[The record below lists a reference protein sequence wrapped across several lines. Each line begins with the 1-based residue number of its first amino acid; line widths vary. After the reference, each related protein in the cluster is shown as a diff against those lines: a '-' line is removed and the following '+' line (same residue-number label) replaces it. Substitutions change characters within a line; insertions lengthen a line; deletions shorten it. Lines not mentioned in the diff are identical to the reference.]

1 MNNFIFSGR
10 LGGDPEVRYS
20 SGSKPTAIAS
30 FSVAVERDFKRDGEP
45 TADFIKC
52 VCFGKSAEAVEKYL
66 TKGVKIIGVGS
77 VQNNNY
83 EKDGVKHYSMQ
94 VILNK
99 WEFAESKKA
108 AAESAE
114 SGEQTTTPASESAKP
129 SEDEF
134 MSIPKNLDIDMPFA

>member
-10 LGGDPEVRYS
+10 LVGDPEVRYS
-20 SGSKPTAIAS
+20 SGAKSTAIAS

-66 TKGVKIIGVGS
+66 TKGVKIIGSGS
-77 VQNNNY
+77 LQNNNY
-83 EKDGVKHYSMQ
+83 EKDGVKHYSIQ
-94 VILNK
+94 VMLNK

-114 SGEQTTTPASESAKP
+114 TEEQTPKAEKP
-129 SEDEF
+129 SQDEF
-134 MSIPKNLDIDMPFA
+134 MPIPKNLDIDMPFA